1 MNMGQ
6 TLREKLRWQLIF
18 FLARRLPDCKT
29 ITPTLGE
36 MNDRRLSLRER
47 IIVRLHLF
55 TCEACRR
62 YTEHIKFLHDA
73 LHHRESLI
81 EAAAETS
88 EAALSSDAKDRIRKA
103 LSAF

>member
-1 MNMGQ
+1 MGQ
-6 TLREKLRWQLIF
+6 TLREKLRWRLIF

-36 MNDRRLSLRER
+36 VNDRALSIRER
-47 IIVRLHLF
+47 VVVRLHLF

-62 YTEHIKFLHDA
+62 YTEQIKFLHEVLRDRA
-73 LHHRESLI
+73 AMI
-81 EAAAETS
+81 EPAETRLN
-88 EAALSSDAKDRIRKA
+88 EDAKERIRKA

>member
-1 MNMGQ
+1 MMGG

-36 MNDRRLSLRER
+36 MNDRVLSLRER
-47 IIVRLHLF
+47 VVVKLHLF

-62 YTEHIKFLHDA
+62 YTEQLKFLHEAFLERERLIDA
-73 LHHRESLI
+73 V
-81 EAAAETS
+81 AETS
-88 EAALSSDAKDRIRKA
+88 DAELSSDAKDRIRKA
-103 LSAF
+103 LSAS

>member
-1 MNMGQ
+1 MGQ

-36 MNDRRLSLRER
+36 MNDRELSLRER
-47 IIVRLHLF
+47 VTVKLHLF

-62 YTEHIKFLHDA
+62 YVEQIRFLH
-73 LHHRESLI
+73 
-81 EAAAETS
+81 EAMHQNELLADSAAEASRATLRDDVK
-88 EAALSSDAKDRIRKA
+88 ERLKKTLTALS
-103 LSAF
+103 

>member
-1 MNMGQ
+1 MMGG

-36 MNDRRLSLRER
+36 MNDRVLSLRER
-47 IIVRLHLF
+47 VVVKLHLF

-62 YTEHIKFLHDA
+62 YTEQIKFLHEAFLERERLIDA
-73 LHHRESLI
+73 V
-81 EAAAETS
+81 AETS
-88 EAALSSDAKDRIRKA
+88 DAELRSDAKDRIRKA
-103 LSAF
+103 LSAS

>member
-1 MNMGQ
+1 MGQ

-36 MNDRRLSLRER
+36 MNDRALSLRER
-47 IIVRLHLF
+47 VTVRLHLF

-62 YTEHIKFLHDA
+62 YTEQIKFLHEA
-73 LHHRESLI
+73 LRERERLT
-81 EAAAETS
+81 EATAEAS
-88 EAALSSDAKDRIRKA
+88 DVALSRDAKDRIRKA
-103 LSAF
+103 LSAS

>member
-1 MNMGQ
+1 MGQ

-47 IIVRLHLF
+47 ITVRLHLF

-62 YTEHIKFLHDA
+62 YTEQIKFLHDA
-73 LHHRESLI
+73 LHNRESLI
-81 EAAAETS
+81 EAAETS
-88 EAALSSDAKDRIRKA
+88 EATLSSEAKERIRKA
-103 LSAF
+103 LSAS

>member
-1 MNMGQ
+1 MGQ

-36 MNDRRLSLRER
+36 INDRALSLRER
-47 IIVRLHLF
+47 ITVKLHLF
-55 TCEACRR
+55 TCDACRR
-62 YTEHIKFLHDA
+62 YSEQVRFLHDA
-73 LHHRESLI
+73 LHHREFMI

-88 EAALSSDAKDRIRKA
+88 GAALSSEAKDRIRKV
-103 LSAF
+103 LSA